1 MPKGIFCLIFK
12 KLREILMS
20 TKVLLGD
27 VLVSTGKDESTRQPS
42 GDVIT
47 KKKINAKK
55 LYHVN
60 NAPAMM
66 AAAAC

>member
-12 KLREILMS
+12 KLRDNINEHES
-20 TKVLLGD
+20 A
-27 VLVSTGKDESTRQPS
+27 KDESTRQPS

>member
-1 MPKGIFCLIFK
+1 
-12 KLREILMS
+12 MS

-60 NAPAMM
+60 KPPAMM

>member
-1 MPKGIFCLIFK
+1 
-12 KLREILMS
+12 MS

-60 NAPAMM
+60 DVPAMM

>member
-1 MPKGIFCLIFK
+1 
-12 KLREILMS
+12 MS

-47 KKKINAKK
+47 KKR
-55 LYHVN
+55 
-60 NAPAMM
+60 
-66 AAAAC
+66 